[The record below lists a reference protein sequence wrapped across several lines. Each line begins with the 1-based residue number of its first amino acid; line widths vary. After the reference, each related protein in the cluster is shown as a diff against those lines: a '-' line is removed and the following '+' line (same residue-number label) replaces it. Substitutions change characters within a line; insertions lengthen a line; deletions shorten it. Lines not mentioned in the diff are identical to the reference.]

1 MATIEQQPRNTTA
14 SSADGGPSP
23 DDGHRAGS
31 NAIPQLRPGM
41 RPAVWVL
48 LILGV
53 LVMIVPFVWMLLA
66 SVKTQVELLQT
77 PPTWFPDEPTLDNY
91 RELFDR
97 LDFPRYFWNSTIIA
111 GLITG
116 SNLLF
121 CSMVGYALAKIEFR
135 GRDKLFVLIIATMMV
150 PSSVTL
156 VPLFVL
162 MSRLELVNSYAGAI
176 LPTAAGAFGVFLMR
190 QFIMGLPSELLEAA
204 RVDGAGHLGIFTRIV
219 LPLSTAP
226 LAVLAIFTFL
236 GAWNAFLWPLIILQD
251 DAMYTLPVALGTF
264 AIGEHRT
271 DYGLLMAGSV
281 VIIAPIVV
289 VFLALQR
296 YFTESIVMT
305 GVK

>member
-1 MATIEQQPRNTTA
+1 MATIEQRRDTA
-14 SSADGGPSP
+14 TSDTAPSP
-23 DDGHRAGS
+23 DDDHRADS
-31 NAIPQLRPGM
+31 AAIPHLRPGM
-41 RPAVWVL
+41 RPVVWAIL
-48 LILGV
+48 LLGV
-53 LVMIVPFVWMLLA
+53 TAMILPFLWMLLA
-66 SVKTQVELLQT
+66 SVKTQAELLQS
-77 PPTWFPDEPTLDNY
+77 PPTWFPEDPTLDNY
-91 RELFDR
+91 RELFER

-162 MSRLELVNSYAGAI
+162 MSRLELVNTYAGAI

-190 QFIMGLPSELLEAA
+190 QFIMGLPNELLEAA

-251 DAMYTLPVALGTF
+251 EAMYTLPVALGTF
-264 AIGEHRT
+264 AIGEHNT

-281 VIIAPIVV
+281 AIVAPIVV

-296 YFTESIVMT
+296 YFTDSIVMT